1 MGFVNEISLQYERKG
16 RVKHD
21 FKNFD
26 NWKDGEAEGESVLEG
41 HDGPVFGVCFRHPS
55 KDIKR
60 QFNTQATRRIR

>member
-1 MGFVNEISLQYERKG
+1 MKSVYSMREREESNMISRILTTGKME
-16 RVKHD
+16 
-21 FKNFD
+21 
-26 NWKDGEAEGESVLEG
+26 EAEGESVLEG